1 MVVTQAHSEVG
12 YSPFLC
18 IIIIILLIGYIP
30 ASLPGPGDEASP
42 PAHSQYNTYAQEK
55 MEEPI
60 DESSYFKFLRDHRL
74 ASTHAISLLIL
85 CTNR

>member
-12 YSPFLC
+12 YSPFLS
-18 IIIIILLIGYIP
+18 IITILLIGYIP

-60 DESSYFKFLRDHRL
+60 DESTSSF
-74 ASTHAISLLIL
+74 
-85 CTNR
+85 